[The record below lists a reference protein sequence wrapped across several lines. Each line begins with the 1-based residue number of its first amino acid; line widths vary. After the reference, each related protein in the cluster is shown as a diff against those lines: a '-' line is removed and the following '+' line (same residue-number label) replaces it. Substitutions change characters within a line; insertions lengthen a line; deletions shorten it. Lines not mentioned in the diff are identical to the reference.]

1 MKFRVRIWR
10 ETMANA
16 RKREKGRGTEQV
28 GGWDPVLSVEERRR
42 GWKRRE
48 QTGPMCVC
56 SAENNVH
63 TEALMRFKNNGDY
76 LHYSLGITRTAGDA
90 LAFAPRL
97 ASPRVASL
105 CRATAPT
112 NPVRPAI
119 PRFLVLRLLHARA
132 RDTQTRILH
141 TPRREFSDVELLAA
155 KQCRGRKLIIPL
167 LQSNS
172 LPSSYD
178 PLRILRLPLCLA
190 GDSLSLSLSLPLRFA
205 IF

>member
-97 ASPRVASL
+97 ASRRVAVS
-105 CRATAPT
+105 RHSTNQPGPT
-112 NPVRPAI
+112 
-119 PRFLVLRLLHARA
+119 
-132 RDTQTRILH
+132 
-141 TPRREFSDVELLAA
+141 
-155 KQCRGRKLIIPL
+155 G
-167 LQSNS
+167 NS
-172 LPSSYD
+172 ALFGPPSSTRASARYANAN
-178 PLRILRLPLCLA
+178 PAYTQKRIQRRRITRGKTMPWKKTHYT
-190 GDSLSLSLSLPLRFA
+190 A
-205 IF
+205 ITI